1 MNRTTE
7 FQELVNSDVRT
18 SGSGQIDEAAEILRD
33 IDNVHDWLDALL
45 SMKIEVDFQLG
56 AAKLRLENQA
66 AQYAAGQITEE
77 TWVAALTAHN
87 NWKISS
93 LRFKAGVE
101 VRIVEARSII
111 RDEEMFERDNW
122 NTADQS

>member
-1 MNRTTE
+1 MNRTIE

-77 TWVAALTAHN
+77 TWVSALTAHN

-122 NTADQS
+122 NEDDQS